1 MKLSLCVLLTIPL
14 LTGAV
19 RASVQT
25 INLTDLDPGKITQGW
40 GSPQVDKSVRGQP
53 LSIAGRKFEHGLG
66 THAPMTLYVRVNGA
80 TRFQSMVG
88 IDDSSGSTTE
98 GSVCFK
104 LSGDGKT
111 LFESPVMKPADKSLP
126 VDVDLKGVK
135 ILLLTVS
142 EGADLRFDH
151 ADWADARFEFEGAKP
166 EAVSPMEFGP
176 PNLIPAGQGLQ
187 RARPAALPLEISLA
201 GPVSDYVAVLSSGQF
216 HQEYVLKAIPLAA
229 DGYRFEQKA
238 GRSGSGLKP
247 WIMLRSITTGKG
259 VAAMLGYSGNW
270 LIEVKPQ
277 GDKTLLRMDS
287 VPSGLKPFTTIKGLP
302 LPGALVADFAGE
314 WDNGAIP
321 ITRFIRANLVKNQG
335 DNWPL
340 VQWNTWY
347 DDLGYPT
354 QKSVAAG
361 AKVAAD
367 MGCEMVVVDAGWYG
381 GKGHWENL
389 CGDWVP
395 NKERFPDGLE
405 PAVKDVR
412 SLGLKFG
419 LWTEMESASKDS
431 PVGKEHPD
439 WLLRDGE
446 RIVSGRSV
454 LDFGKPEVLAWAK
467 AQIDRLMHDYQLD
480 YIKND
485 FNTDLPVDSANPKYA
500 AGDPLYRHYQGL
512 NAFWTYVRS
521 TYPKLIIENCS
532 SGSLRHDL
540 LTASQAGTHWVSDE
554 VGNSYNLAAVFGAT
568 YLFPP
573 ETCLHW
579 TCYPDSRPGQ
589 FMDLEAQ
596 LAANMMGHFGFST
609 KIYQWDEATRQACA
623 KQIAIYK
630 QIRPIIRSADVYH
643 LTPQASATS
652 PNSLQAALYVDPT
665 GGKAVLY
672 AFQGGADTLDGI
684 LKLRGLTDKSYTLHM
699 PEGFGPDQ
707 TILGADLMRQGLK
720 LTFPHKGASAI
731 IQLQPAVKGVNA
743 DPNTHP

>member
-1 MKLSLCVLLTIPL
+1 MKFFLSVLLIIPRL
-14 LTGAV
+14 SGDVSASTQSVYLTEL
-19 RASVQT
+19 
-25 INLTDLDPGKITQGW
+25 NPGKISQGW
-40 GSPQVDKSVRGQP
+40 GSPQVNKSVRGQP

-80 TRFQSMVG
+80 TRFQAMVG

-98 GSVCFK
+98 GSVSFK
-104 LSGDGKT
+104 LTGDGKN
-111 LFESPVMKPADKSLP
+111 LFESPVLKPGDKPLP

-142 EGADLRFDH
+142 EGEDLRFDH
-151 ADWADARFEFEGAKP
+151 ADWADAHFEYDGAKP

-187 RARPAALPLEISLA
+187 TARPAALPLEISLPGA
-201 GPVSDYVAVLSSGQF
+201 ISDYVAVLSSGEA
-216 HQEYVLKAIPLAA
+216 HQEYVLKAIPLAGE
-229 DGYRFEQKA
+229 GYRFEQKA
-238 GRSGSGLKP
+238 GRSGSGLKR
-247 WIMLRSITTGKG
+247 WIMLRSMTTGKG

-270 LIEVKPQ
+270 LIEVKSQ

-287 VPSGLKPFTTIKGLP
+287 VPSGLKPFTTINGLP

-321 ITRFIRANLVKNQG
+321 ITRFIRANLLKNQG
-335 DNWPL
+335 ENWPP

-361 AKVAAD
+361 AKVAAE

-412 SLGLKFG
+412 GLGLKFG
-419 LWTEMESASKDS
+419 LWTEIESASKDS
-431 PVGKEHPD
+431 PVGIEHPD
-439 WLLRDGE
+439 WLLRDGD

-454 LDFGKPEVLAWAK
+454 LDFGKPEVVAWAQS
-467 AQIDRLMHDYQLD
+467 QIDRLMHDYQLD

-485 FNTDLPVDSANPKYA
+485 FNTDLPVDSANPRYVD
-500 AGDPLYRHYQGL
+500 GDPLYKHYQGL
-512 NAFWTYVRS
+512 NAFWTYVRT

-540 LTASQAGTHWVSDE
+540 LTASQSATHWVSDE
-554 VGNSYNLAAVFGAT
+554 VGNPYNLAAVFGAT

-573 ETCLHW
+573 ETCMHW
-579 TCYPDSRPGQ
+579 TCQPDSRPGQ

-596 LAANMMGHFGFST
+596 IAANMMGHLGFSN
-609 KIYQWDEATRQACA
+609 KIYQWDEATRKACT
-623 KQIAIYK
+623 KQIALYK
-630 QIRPIIRSADVYH
+630 QIRPVIRVADVYH
-643 LTPQASATS
+643 LTQQASSTS
-652 PNSLQAALYVDPT
+652 PNSLQAALYVDPAV
-665 GGKAVLY
+665 GGKAVLF
-672 AFQGGADTLDGI
+672 AFQGGADALDCT
-684 LKLRGLTDKSYTLHM
+684 LKLRGLTDKPYTLSM
-699 PEGFGPDQ
+699 PAGFGPDLTLQ
-707 TILGADLMRQGLK
+707 GADLMRQGLK
-720 LTFPHKGASAI
+720 LSFPHKGASAI
-731 IQLQPAVKGVNA
+731 IQLQPSAN
-743 DPNTHP
+743 